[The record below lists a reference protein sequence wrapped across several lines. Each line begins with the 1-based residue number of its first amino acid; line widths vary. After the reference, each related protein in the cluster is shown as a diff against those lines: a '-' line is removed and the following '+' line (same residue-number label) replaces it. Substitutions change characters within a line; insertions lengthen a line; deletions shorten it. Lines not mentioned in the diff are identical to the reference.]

1 MLRGLYTAASGM
13 AAQQSNI
20 DNIANNLA
28 NIQTTGYKKSRMDF
42 QDLLY
47 AHTKDPGTEAT
58 TGTQIGMGVRAT
70 CTQQIFTDGSLLQ
83 TGRDMDVAIQG
94 QGFFE
99 VELPNGK
106 KGYTR
111 DGSFKMD
118 GDGNLLS
125 GTGYS
130 LGIKIPKDV
139 SNIVIESDGT
149 IKGTPISSTQPQVLG
164 KLELVRFL
172 NPSGLKSMGSN
183 LFERTPIAGEMFK
196 GTAGEDGLGTLAQG
210 HLEKA
215 NVNVIEEMIS
225 IVQAQRAYEM
235 NQKGVQAADE
245 MARSANQLQK

>member
-13 AAQQSNI
+13 AAQQANI

-28 NIQTTGYKKSRMDF
+28 NVQTTGYKKSRMDF

-47 AHTKDPGTEAT
+47 SHTKDPGTDAT
-58 TGTQIGMGVRAT
+58 IGTQVGMGVRASS
-70 CTQQIFTDGSLLQ
+70 TQQIFTDGSLQQ

-99 VELPNGK
+99 VEMPNGK
-106 KGYTR
+106 RGYTR
-111 DGSFKMD
+111 DGSLKMD
-118 GDGNLLS
+118 AEGNLLS

-130 LGIKIPKDV
+130 LGIKVPKDV
-139 SNIVIESDGT
+139 TNLVIEADGT
-149 IKGTPISSTQPQVLG
+149 IKGTPISSTTPQVIG

-172 NPSGLKSMGSN
+172 NPSGLKAMGSN
-183 LFERTPIAGEMFK
+183 LFERTPIAGDLFK
-196 GTAGEDGLGTLAQG
+196 GSPGSEGLGSLAQG

-235 NQKGVQAADE
+235 NQKGVQASDE
-245 MARSANQLQK
+245 MARSANQLQR

>member
-1 MLRGLYTAASGM
+1 MLRGAYTAASGM
-13 AAQQSNI
+13 AAQQANI

-28 NIQTTGYKKSRMDF
+28 NIQTTGYKKSRIEF

-47 AHTKDPGTEAT
+47 AHTKDPGTDAT
-58 TGTQIGMGVRAT
+58 IGTQIGMGVRAS
-70 CTQQIFTDGSLLQ
+70 CTQQIFTEGSLQQ

-99 VELPNGK
+99 VEMPNGK

-111 DGSFKMD
+111 DGAFKMD
-118 GDGNLLS
+118 AEGNLLS

-130 LGIKIPKDV
+130 LGVKIPKDV
-139 SNIVIESDGT
+139 TNLVIESDGT
-149 IKGTPISSTQPQVLG
+149 IKGTPISSTTPQVIG

-172 NPSGLKSMGSN
+172 NPSGLKAMGSN
-183 LFERTPIAGEMFK
+183 LFERTPIAGDMFK
-196 GTAGEDGLGTLAQG
+196 GSPGSEGLGSLAQG
-210 HLEKA
+210 NLEKA

-235 NQKGVQAADE
+235 NQKGVQASDE
-245 MARSANQLQK
+245 MARSANQLQR

>member
-13 AAQQSNI
+13 AAQQANI

-28 NIQTTGYKKSRMDF
+28 NIQTTGYKKSRIDF

-47 AHTKDPGTEAT
+47 SHTKDPGSEAT
-58 TGTQIGMGVRAT
+58 TGTQIGMGVRASS
-70 CTQQIFTDGSLLQ
+70 TQQIFTDGSLLQ
-83 TGRDMDVAIQG
+83 TGRDMDIAA
-94 QGFFE
+94 
-99 VELPNGK
+99 
-106 KGYTR
+106 YTR
-111 DGSFKMD
+111 DGSLKMD
-118 GDGNLLS
+118 GEGNLLS
-125 GTGYS
+125 GSGYS
-130 LGIKIPKDV
+130 LGVKIPKDV

-149 IKGTPISSTQPQVLG
+149 IKGTPISSTQPQVIG

-172 NPSGLKSMGSN
+172 NPSGLKAMGSN

-196 GTAGEDGLGTLAQG
+196 GTAGESGLGSIAQG

-245 MARSANQLQK
+245 MARSASQLQK

>member
-13 AAQQSNI
+13 AAQQANI

-28 NIQTTGYKKSRMDF
+28 NVQTTGYKKSRMDF

-47 AHTKDPGTEAT
+47 SHTKDPGTDAT
-58 TGTQIGMGVRAT
+58 IGTQVGMGVRASS
-70 CTQQIFTDGSLLQ
+70 TQQIFTDGSLQQ

-99 VELPNGK
+99 VEMPNGK

-111 DGSFKMD
+111 DGSLKMD
-118 GDGNLLS
+118 AEGNLLS

-130 LGIKIPKDV
+130 LGIKVPKDIT
-139 SNIVIESDGT
+139 NIVIEADGT
-149 IKGTPISSTQPQVLG
+149 IKGTPISSTTPQTIG

-172 NPSGLKSMGSN
+172 NPSGLKAMGSN
-183 LFERTPIAGEMFK
+183 LFERTPISGDLFK
-196 GTAGEDGLGTLAQG
+196 GTPGSEGLGSLAQG

-235 NQKGVQAADE
+235 NQKGVQASDE
-245 MARSANQLQK
+245 MARSANQLQR

>member
-13 AAQQSNI
+13 AAQQANI

-28 NIQTTGYKKSRMDF
+28 NIQTTGYKKSRLDF

-47 AHTKDPGTEAT
+47 AHTQDPGTDAT
-58 TGTQIGMGVRAT
+58 IGTQIGMGVRAAS
-70 CTQQIFTDGSLLQ
+70 TQQIFTDGSLQQ

-99 VELPNGK
+99 VNLPNGK

-111 DGSFKMD
+111 DGSLKMD
-118 GDGNLLS
+118 AEGNLLS
-125 GTGYS
+125 GSGYS
-130 LGIKIPKDV
+130 LGVKVPKDV
-139 SNIVIESDGT
+139 TNLVIEPDGT
-149 IKGTPISSTQPQVLG
+149 IKGTPISSTQPKVIG

-172 NPSGLKSMGSN
+172 NPSGLKAMGSN
-183 LFERTPIAGEMFK
+183 LFERTPIAGEMHK
-196 GTAGEDGLGTLAQG
+196 GTPGEPGLGTLAQG

-235 NQKGVQAADE
+235 NQKGVQASDE
-245 MARSANQLQK
+245 MARSANQLQR

>member
-1 MLRGLYTAASGM
+1 MLRGLYTGASGM
-13 AAQQSNI
+13 SAQQANI

-28 NIQTTGYKKSRMDF
+28 NIQTTGYKKSRIDF
-42 QDLLY
+42 QDLMY

-58 TGTQIGMGVRAT
+58 IGTQIGMGVRAAS
-70 CTQQIFTDGSLLQ
+70 TQQIFTEGSLMQ

-99 VELPNGK
+99 VTMQNGK
-106 KGYTR
+106 KAYTR
-111 DGSFKMD
+111 DGSLKMD
-118 GDGNLLS
+118 GDGNLQTGS
-125 GTGYS
+125 GYA
-130 LGIKIPKDV
+130 LGVKVPKDM
-139 SNIVIESDGT
+139 SNIIIDQDGT
-149 IKGTPISSTQPQVLG
+149 VKGTPISSTQPQVIG

-172 NPSGLKSMGSN
+172 NPSGLKAMGSN
-183 LFERTPIAGEMFK
+183 LFERTPIAGDMYK
-196 GTAGEDGLGTLAQG
+196 GEPGKEGLGTIAQG

-245 MARSANQLQK
+245 MVRSANQLQK